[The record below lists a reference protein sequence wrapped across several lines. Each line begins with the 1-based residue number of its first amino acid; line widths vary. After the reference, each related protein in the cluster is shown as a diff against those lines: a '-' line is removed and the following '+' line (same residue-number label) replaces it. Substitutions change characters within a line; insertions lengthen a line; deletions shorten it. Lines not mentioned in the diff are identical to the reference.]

1 MQKNELQRAAVIKRK
16 DGSGRSLRCCLTR
29 MQFRKN
35 AAAMTR
41 PGRTRGWRDL
51 YIQRSSDVKKLKR
64 MHAIQQN
71 SYI

>member
-1 MQKNELQRAAVIKRK
+1 
-16 DGSGRSLRCCLTR
+16 

-51 YIQRSSDVKKLKR
+51 YIQRSSDVKKMKR
-64 MHAIQQN
+64 MQAMQHN
-71 SYI
+71 SYIIYI